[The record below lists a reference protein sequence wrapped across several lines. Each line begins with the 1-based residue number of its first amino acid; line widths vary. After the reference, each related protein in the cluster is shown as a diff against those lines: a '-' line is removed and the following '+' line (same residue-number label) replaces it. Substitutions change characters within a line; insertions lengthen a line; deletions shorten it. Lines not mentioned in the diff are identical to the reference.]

1 MENPMMEN
9 YVFKLENNL
18 LIIIWLDR
26 MLFFLDTADAFF
38 FFAYAEFHS
47 SSAMFSQE
55 QEKMNVPSEA
65 YCKSSWKEH

>member
-1 MENPMMEN
+1 
-9 YVFKLENNL
+9 
-18 LIIIWLDR
+18 
-26 MLFFLDTADAFF
+26 MLFFFLDTADAFF

-65 YCKSSWKEH
+65 YCKSS